1 MRKRFQ
7 DRREAGHAL
16 ADLLTEYEGRNDVI
30 VLGLPRGGVP
40 VARIIADR
48 LSLPMDVTVV
58 RKVGVP
64 GQEELALG
72 AVATG
77 NVFVRNETVIDA
89 CGISEDLLE
98 ELVEQKRIELDQRHA
113 SLGSSG
119 VIDVRGMT
127 AVIVDDGVA
136 TGSTIRAAITAVR
149 ERGPKEIIA
158 AVPVG
163 AVDTVAGLASVA
175 DRVVCP
181 RARVDFLA
189 LSLWYRDFEQVS
201 EDTVRRLLAE
211 RSYGSPAPSDIE

>member
-16 ADLLTEYEGRNDVI
+16 ADLLTEFEGRNDVI

-40 VARIIADR
+40 VARVIADR
-48 LSLPMDVTVV
+48 LGLPMDVTIV

-89 CGISEDLLE
+89 CGISEDFLE
-98 ELVEQKRIELDQRHA
+98 ELVERKRIELDQRHA
-113 SLGSSG
+113 SLGSRG
-119 VIDVRGMT
+119 VIAVQGMT
-127 AVIVDDGVA
+127 VLIVDDGVA

-163 AVDTVAGLASVA
+163 AADTVAGLESVA

-181 RARVDFLA
+181 RTPVDFLA
-189 LSLWYRDFEQVS
+189 LSLWYREFDQVS

-211 RSYGSPAPSDIE
+211 NAHTDRQHRPT